1 MAYVA
6 TNLGQQAPMRMQSM
20 RISAAAV
27 TAMDGSGRISA
38 VIIPIAAMTAKPTNG
53 WRGALS
59 NFIYRLLAYLR
70 RTKQACSSSSL
81 AGCV

>member
-1 MAYVA
+1 
-6 TNLGQQAPMRMQSM
+6 MQGM

-59 NFIYRLLAYLR
+59 NFIAGLLAYLS
-70 RTKQACSSSSL
+70 RTTQACCRSSL
-81 AGCV
+81 TVTACNLNT